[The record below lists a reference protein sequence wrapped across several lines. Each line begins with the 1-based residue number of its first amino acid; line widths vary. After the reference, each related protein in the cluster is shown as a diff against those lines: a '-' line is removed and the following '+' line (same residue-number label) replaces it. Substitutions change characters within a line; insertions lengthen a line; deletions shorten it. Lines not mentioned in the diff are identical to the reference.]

1 MFLDR
6 RTFLALGAAGVLTNA
21 HSQLQVKADWHKIRV
36 IAFDAFAVFE
46 TRPVLEACE
55 EAFPGRGAE
64 LGSLW
69 GARQFEYQWLRA
81 LGGQYK
87 DFWQATHGALEFAT
101 RSLHLELS
109 KRKSD
114 SLMAS
119 YLALKT
125 WPEVP
130 GALAAL
136 RASGRKLILLSNAT
150 GTILNAN
157 IQNSGL
163 EGNFHHVASTHS
175 IRTYKPDPRAYQLGL
190 DVTGVEK
197 QETMFV
203 ASAGWDAA
211 GAKWFGYPTF
221 WINRKHT
228 TAEVLGATPDGSGES
243 MSDLVRFLTAQ

>member
-1 MFLDR
+1 MLLDR
-6 RTFLALGAAGVLTNA
+6 RAFLALGAAGLLANA
-21 HSQLQVKADWHKIRV
+21 HSQVHMKAEWLKISV

-46 TRPVLEACE
+46 TRGVLEACE

-69 GARQFEYQWLRA
+69 STRQFEYQWLRA

-87 DFWQATHGALEFAT
+87 DFWQVTYDALEFAT
-101 RSLHLELS
+101 NSFDLELS

-119 YLALKT
+119 YLALKA

-130 GALAAL
+130 RALYAL
-136 RASGRKLILLSNAT
+136 RASGRKLVLLSNAT
-150 GTILNAN
+150 GTILNAS

-163 EGNFHHVASTHS
+163 EGIFHHVASTHS

-190 DVTGVEK
+190 DVARVEK
-197 QETMFV
+197 EKTMFV

-221 WINRKHT
+221 WIDRKRA
-228 TAEVLGATPDGSGES
+228 TAEELGTTPDGGGES
-243 MSDLVRFLTAQ
+243 MSDLIRFLIA